1 MKSSNREINNIE
13 EVTVENWRN
22 LILVS
27 DTQKQALAQEARQA
41 RLLREINGTPR
52 KTGWLLRFVALTI
65 LLLGMIAVW
74 AH

>member
-27 DTQKQALAQEARQA
+27 ETQKQALAREAKQV
-41 RLLREINGTPR
+41 RLLREINGAPR
-52 KTGWLLRFVALTI
+52 KTGWLLRLVALTI